1 MATRVQE
8 NLIYDDIMIMYMS
21 TQRSMNLYFTSDIST
36 I

>member
-8 NLIYDDIMIMYMS
+8 NLIYDIMIMYMS